1 MSGRNKQPVDV
12 LTARGKS
19 HLTKAEKERRK
30 ATESVVPVAL
40 RGVSPPGY
48 LDKWPEIRDEF
59 NRYAEMLTALMPDN
73 FGQPDAD
80 CLARYVVSEAL
91 YLEMHR
97 PILFN
102 ELVLSDKLFEHC
114 AEIEEAARNRMELI
128 VPELAKQYGV
138 TEQLKAENQM
148 EWVRQMNACK
158 AQAEEVVKAELIYN

>member
-1 MSGRNKQPVDV
+1 MAGRNKQPVDV

-48 LDKWPEIRDEF
+48 LDKWPGIRDEF

-80 CLARYVVSEAL
+80 CLARYVVSESL
-91 YLEMHR
+91 YERYTSDLMEEHDPLNIKNLQIAQDR
-97 PILFN
+97 AFKQAQACASSLGLTVTARCK
-102 ELVLSDKLFEHC
+102 LV
-114 AEIEEAARNRMELI
+114 
-128 VPELAKQYGV
+128 VPERCEDDG
-138 TEQLKAENQM
+138 EGEF
-148 EWVRQMNACK
+148 
-158 AQAEEVVKAELIYN
+158 

>member
-1 MSGRNKQPVDV
+1 MAGRNKQPVDV
-12 LTARGKS
+12 LTVRGKS

-80 CLARYVVSEAL
+80 CLARYVVSESLYERYTSDLMDEHDPLSIKNLQIAQDRAFKQAQACASAL
-91 YLEMHR
+91 GLTVTAR
-97 PILFN
+97 CK
-102 ELVLSDKLFEHC
+102 LV
-114 AEIEEAARNRMELI
+114 
-128 VPELAKQYGV
+128 VPERREDDG
-138 TEQLKAENQM
+138 EGEF
-148 EWVRQMNACK
+148 
-158 AQAEEVVKAELIYN
+158 

>member
-1 MSGRNKQPVDV
+1 MAGRNKQPVDV

-19 HLTKAEKERRK
+19 HLTKAEKEHRK

-80 CLARYVVSEAL
+80 CLARYVVSESLYERYTSDLMDEHDPLSIKNLQIAQDRAFKQAQACASAL
-91 YLEMHR
+91 GLTVTAR
-97 PILFN
+97 CK
-102 ELVLSDKLFEHC
+102 LV
-114 AEIEEAARNRMELI
+114 
-128 VPELAKQYGV
+128 VPERREDDG
-138 TEQLKAENQM
+138 EGEF
-148 EWVRQMNACK
+148 
-158 AQAEEVVKAELIYN
+158 

>member
-1 MSGRNKQPVDV
+1 MAGRNKQPVDV

-59 NRYAEMLTALMPDN
+59 NRYAEMMTALMPDN

-80 CLARYVVSEAL
+80 CLARYVVSESL
-91 YLEMHR
+91 YERYTSDLMEER
-97 PILFN
+97 DPLNIKNLQIAQDRAFKQAQACASSLGLTVTARCK
-102 ELVLSDKLFEHC
+102 LV
-114 AEIEEAARNRMELI
+114 
-128 VPELAKQYGV
+128 VPERREDDG
-138 TEQLKAENQM
+138 EGEF
-148 EWVRQMNACK
+148 
-158 AQAEEVVKAELIYN
+158 